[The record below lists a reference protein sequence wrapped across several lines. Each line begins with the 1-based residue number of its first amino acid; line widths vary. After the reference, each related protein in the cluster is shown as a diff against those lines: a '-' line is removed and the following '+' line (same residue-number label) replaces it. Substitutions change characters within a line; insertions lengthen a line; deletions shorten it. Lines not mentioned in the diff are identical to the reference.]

1 MSGVGIELSTEHARS
16 PFDPPFRTGRT
27 FVFEARC
34 QDIAHSLHTL
44 DERAAPAI
52 ITAVIVSI
60 LIICVLLIASAC
72 FSGSESALFSLPWWK
87 AQQYRYDPRPSRRLI
102 AEVVSQP
109 RRLLITLLI
118 SNTLV
123 NTASSSLAE
132 RTLEALFPGEGLWIA
147 IIVMTI
153 VLLIVGEVTPKLLA
167 MNWPGP
173 ASVIAAFLV
182 RRAGLLLSPIRRVVE
197 LLMDRLF
204 PGSRDFSSGGP
215 AFQEQFLNV
224 VDEAVQGKIL
234 NPLEQE
240 VIERIFRME
249 QQTVSQ
255 IMTPRIQIFGLPESI
270 SSDDASQALFE
281 RDFRR
286 VPLYRGSLDSI
297 TGVLYAKDLLAA
309 RFGLTLQ
316 RIPKQLAQ
324 DPHFVPATLS
334 VRQLYQD
341 LKSNRIHLAIVLDEY
356 GGTSGLVTL
365 DDILRAVFK
374 PVTLSVNPT
383 VPSRDDQA
391 VIRVAWDIEK
401 DDLER
406 MGIPIDADFRTL
418 NGFLIDHFG
427 HVPHPGESI
436 RANGWKMTVIE
447 GTDARVTTVDIVR
460 DQTEQRD
467 D

>member
-1 MSGVGIELSTEHARS
+1 MNL
-16 PFDPPFRTGRT
+16 
-27 FVFEARC
+27 
-34 QDIAHSLHTL
+34 
-44 DERAAPAI
+44 
-52 ITAVIVSI
+52 VIVSI
-60 LIICVLLIASAC
+60 LIIGALLIASAC

-87 AQQYRYDPRPSRRLI
+87 VQQYRYDPRPSRRLI
-102 AEVVSQP
+102 AEVVRQP

-118 SNTLV
+118 ANTLV

-153 VLLIVGEVTPKLLA
+153 VLLIASEVTPKLLA
-167 MNWPGP
+167 MKWPGP
-173 ASVIAAFLV
+173 ASVVAAFLV
-182 RRAGLLLSPIRRVVE
+182 RRAGLLLSPVRRVVE

-204 PGSRDFSSGGP
+204 PASRDVASTGP

-224 VDEAVQGKIL
+224 VDEAVHGKIL
-234 NPLEQE
+234 NTLERE

-249 QQTVSQ
+249 HQTVSQ

-281 RDFRR
+281 QDFRR
-286 VPLYRGSLDSI
+286 VPLFRGSLDRI
-297 TGVLYAKDLLAA
+297 IGVLYAKDLLAA
-309 RFGLTLQ
+309 RFGLIRPQ
-316 RIPKQLAQ
+316 NPKQIAQ

-374 PVTLSVNPT
+374 PVTLSGNPIA
-383 VPSRDDQA
+383 PSIDPRTA
-391 VIRVAWDIEK
+391 TRVAWDTEK

-406 MGIPIDADFRTL
+406 MGISIDTDFRTL
-418 NGFLIDHFG
+418 NGLLIDRFG
-427 HVPHPGESI
+427 HVPRPGESI
-436 RANGWKMTVIE
+436 RADGWNLTVIE
-447 GTDARVTTVDIVR
+447 GTDARVTTVEIVR
-460 DQTEQRD
+460 DQSERRD